1 MNLLYFWIFII
12 VASIILELLTVSALV
27 SIWFA
32 IAAAC
37 SLLLYKLGFSF
48 FYQTLVFFIVSAITL
63 IICRPLMI
71 KNKRGNRIA
80 TNMDRFI
87 GKQAKLNKEIT
98 EFSWGEVKI
107 DGIVWNVT
115 TIDGSFIE
123 KEKLV
128 EVLAIEGSKLI
139 VKEIKEDNKK

>member
-1 MNLLYFWIFII
+1 
-12 VASIILELLTVSALV
+12 
-27 SIWFA
+27 
-32 IAAAC
+32 
-37 SLLLYKLGFSF
+37 
-48 FYQTLVFFIVSAITL
+48 
-63 IICRPLMI
+63 MI